1 MSQTRRISG
10 VVAAV
15 GIVSLCA
22 LQSFNDM
29 RRCGG
34 RPPVV
39 EHKPLADFLW
49 TAADWSH
56 VYDLTPMTYVDVY
69 REQGVLILSLSPALA
84 DAVLGAMPRRGSSG
98 RFCTSQLQ
106 FDELNREVG
115 LTRISAHHR
124 GLNADGGLAEA
135 DSSLFSISFD
145 PELDL
150 SAVREGYE
158 SLEHVTYADYRT
170 HQRACDLRTPEYLS
184 PAVRANCEALQADL
198 FVVRQRITA
207 YGDAL
212 ARLDAA
218 ERGRVDTDQCPSPRI
233 ERGWGTRGGRF

>member
-1 MSQTRRISG
+1 MSQSRRISG

-84 DAVLGAMPRRGSSG
+84 DAVLDAMPRLDPPEGS
-98 RFCTSQLQ
+98 
-106 FDELNREVG
+106 
-115 LTRISAHHR
+115 
-124 GLNADGGLAEA
+124 
-135 DSSLFSISFD
+135 
-145 PELDL
+145 
-150 SAVREGYE
+150 
-158 SLEHVTYADYRT
+158 
-170 HQRACDLRTPEYLS
+170 
-184 PAVRANCEALQADL
+184 
-198 FVVRQRITA
+198 
-207 YGDAL
+207 
-212 ARLDAA
+212 ARLNSNS
-218 ERGRVDTDQCPSPRI
+218 TN
-233 ERGWGTRGGRF
+233 